1 MNKTVNDIVR
11 EVVEGDG
18 ECDVCE
24 AKYGEPHCNCGN
36 CDCKG
41 EGERMK
47 YYKCEKCWE
56 SLAQYKDSDL
66 RNCENDN
73 CELGGLNQVGKE
85 IEEWEVA

>member
-1 MNKTVNDIVR
+1 
-11 EVVEGDG
+11 
-18 ECDVCE
+18 
-24 AKYGEPHCNCGN
+24 
-36 CDCKG
+36 
-41 EGERMK
+41 MK

-56 SLAQYKDSDL
+56 SLAQYKDSNL